1 MKLRE
6 IQQRMFRAITEPL
19 TPSERMRTRG
29 LDGRSLR
36 KEAEAIIRP
45 NERLSS
51 LERLEIYN
59 RQYWFRLLGSLY
71 DDFPGLEAI
80 LGERRFEKLAQAYLL
95 ECPSRS
101 HTLRDLGNR
110 LERWLKKNPEFA
122 GDKAAL
128 ALDMIRL
135 EWANIEAF
143 DAEQLPRLSKDG
155 LFALSQHPD
164 KIGPGLQPHLRLVK
178 VDHPVDEIRL
188 AVKDG
193 VAWTPVASQAVSSS
207 RGRSVR
213 HRFSGLRRERLHLA
227 VHRQE
232 NMIYYKR
239 IDREVFRLLSAFERG
254 KTLSLA
260 VGEMFVGSR
269 LPESERIDYIRET
282 FAHLVSLGWFRDPLA
297 TRRP

>member
-6 IQQRMFRAITEPL
+6 IQWRMFRAITEPL
-19 TPSERMRTRG
+19 TPSERMRARG
-29 LDGRSLR
+29 RDGRSLR

-45 NERLSS
+45 NDRLSS

-59 RQYWFRLLGSLY
+59 RQYWFRLLGNLY

-80 LGERRFEKLAQAYLL
+80 LGERRFEKLSQAYLL

-110 LERWLKKNPEFA
+110 LEGWLKKNPEFA
-122 GDKAAL
+122 GDQAAL

-135 EWANIEAF
+135 EWANIESF
-143 DAEQLPRLSKDG
+143 DAAQWPLLSEDG
-155 LFALSQHPD
+155 LLALSQHPD
-164 KIGPGLQPHLRLVK
+164 TLAPGLQPHLRLVK
-178 VDHPVDEIRL
+178 ADYPVDEIRL

-207 RGRSVR
+207 RGRTVR
-213 HRFSGLRRERLHLA
+213 HRFPELRRERLHLA

-239 IDREVFRLLSAFERG
+239 IDREVFRLLAAFSRG
-254 KTLSLA
+254 KTLSRA
-260 VGEMFVGSR
+260 VEEMFVGSR
-269 LPESERIDYIRET
+269 LPESQRIDYIRET
-282 FAHLVSLGWFRDPLA
+282 FAHLVALGWFCDPKSLP
-297 TRRP
+297 RP

>member
-6 IQQRMFRAITEPL
+6 IQRRMFRAITEPL
-19 TPSERMRTRG
+19 TPSERMRERG

-45 NERLSS
+45 NERLTS

-59 RQYWFRLLGSLY
+59 RQYWFRLLGNLY

-80 LGERRFEKLAQAYLL
+80 LGERQFEKLSRAYLL

-101 HTLRDLGNR
+101 HTLRDLGSR
-110 LERWLKKNPEFA
+110 LEGWLKKNPEFA
-122 GDKAAL
+122 GNQAAL

-135 EWANIEAF
+135 EWANIESF
-143 DAEQLPRLSKDG
+143 DAEQLPLLSEDG

-164 KIGPGLQPHLRLVK
+164 TLAPGLQPHLRLVK
-178 VDHPVDEIRL
+178 VDYPVDEIRL

-227 VHRQE
+227 IHRQE

-239 IDREVFRLLSAFERG
+239 IDREVFRLLAAFSRG
-254 KTLSLA
+254 KSLSLA
-260 VGEMFVGSR
+260 VEEMFMGSR
-269 LPESERIDYIRET
+269 LPESQRIDYSREA
-282 FAHLVSLGWFRDPLA
+282 FAHLVALGWFCDPKALP
-297 TRRP
+297 RP